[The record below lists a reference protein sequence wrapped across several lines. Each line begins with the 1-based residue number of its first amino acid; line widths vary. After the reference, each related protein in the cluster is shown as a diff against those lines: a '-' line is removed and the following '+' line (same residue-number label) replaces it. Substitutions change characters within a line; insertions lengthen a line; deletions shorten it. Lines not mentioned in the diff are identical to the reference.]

1 MNDQEMKKA
10 VKQAVDHRL
19 SGLDE
24 NPFLAQRIIASE
36 KGIQPMKKYKLSLAL
51 LMALILI
58 LSMLTVALA
67 AEYLHRS
74 VNWFGKSI
82 HDEYNTSVNPTP
94 TPQPI
99 VGAQDPETVF
109 MITQQ
114 VFDTAADRELIL
126 VVENGTDSMISG
138 SSNSQMVSIHSMD
151 ELEAIL
157 NNADYIPL
165 ANYIPD
171 GYEFVEGTVYYSCK
185 PDGEYILD
193 SKEEIA
199 EGIVVQRYHVD
210 EEDSFIKGYS
220 VVLRN
225 SPEDYH
231 YLSIFVSLEPSFD
244 LNEYSF
250 GVNEDQ
256 DFQVVSVNGYDNALC
271 ITSDQTCRLSMRKGL
286 KSPIDFLAFAPLSTH
301 YLDTY
306 VEVHVDVSA
315 PQLNVE
321 TLIDMFAEKQSF

>member
-1 MNDQEMKKA
+1 MNDQDMKKA
-10 VKQAVDHRL
+10 VKHAVDHRL

-36 KGIQPMKKYKLSLAL
+36 KGFQPVKKRKLSLSLLVAL
-51 LMALILI
+51 VLI

-67 AEYLHRS
+67 AEYLQRS
-74 VNWFGKSI
+74 VNWFGESVP
-82 HDEYNTSVNPTP
+82 DEYNASVSVNPTP
-94 TPQPI
+94 PPQPI
-99 VGAQDPETVF
+99 DGARDPETVF
-109 MITQQ
+109 MITQHA
-114 VFDTAADRELIL
+114 FATAADRELIL
-126 VVENGTDSMISG
+126 VVENGTDGMISG
-138 SSNSQMVSIHSMD
+138 SSNSQMASIHSID
-151 ELEAIL
+151 ELQAIL
-157 NNADYIPL
+157 NNVDYIPI
-165 ANYIPD
+165 ANNIPD

-193 SKEEIA
+193 SNEEIT
-199 EGIVVQRYHVD
+199 EGIVIQRYHVN

-256 DFQVVSVNGYDNALC
+256 DVQVVSVNGYDNALSIIDSNGC
-271 ITSDQTCRLSMRKGL
+271 DLSMRKEL
-286 KSPIDFLAFAPLSTH
+286 ISPIDFLAFAPLSTH

-315 PQLNVE
+315 PQLSVE
-321 TLIDMFAEKQSF
+321 TLIDMFAEK